1 MNFNWTANR
10 KEKATL
16 GNQVAVGGVEDT
28 TPEAGCKQNTNFAR
42 MGKRQ
47 HKKIRKKGLPPGSL
61 VYTGH
66 RSDVSASTRTIWY
79 DEAEYREQPG
89 YVPKW
94 RDAPSGTFWADVCGL
109 TDTALV
115 ERIGS
120 DFQLHH
126 LALEDVLNTQQRSKL
141 EEYDQILFFIL
152 HNLRYDAE
160 NRELVS
166 EQIAVFFG
174 ERFVVSFQENPDDT
188 FQSVRKRAEEGLGRL
203 RKKNADYLCYALLDT
218 VVDNYYL
225 VLDDIENALN
235 DLETEL
241 HNNGTHPDQ
250 KARIFDLK
258 RTILHFRRH
267 LMPLRDAAI
276 RLYRSETPLIYDAN
290 RLYLRDLTDHVTQI
304 LDGIDNYR
312 ELLAGVEA
320 LYQAEVGNRLNNV
333 MRLLTIISTIFI
345 PLSFIAG
352 VYGMN
357 FDNMPELHWQNGY
370 FIVLG
375 IMATATLGM
384 LAYFRRNK
392 WI

>member
-1 MNFNWTANR
+1 MR
-10 KEKATL
+10 H
-16 GNQVAVGGVEDT
+16 
-28 TPEAGCKQNTNFAR
+28 
-42 MGKRQ
+42 KR

-61 VYTGH
+61 IYTGH
-66 RSDVSASTRTIWY
+66 HVEVEADARTIWY
-79 DEAEYREQPG
+79 NEAEYREQPG
-89 YVPKW
+89 YVSEWKNLHNGIYW
-94 RDAPSGTFWADVCGL
+94 TDVRGL
-109 TDTALV
+109 TNTALV

-141 EEYDQILFFIL
+141 EEYDQVLFFIL
-152 HNLRYDAE
+152 HNLQYDRE

-166 EQIAVFFG
+166 EQIAVFLG
-174 ERFVVSFQENPDDT
+174 EGFVLSFQENPDDT
-188 FQSVRKRAEEGLGRL
+188 FHMVRKRAEEGLGRL
-203 RKKNADYLCYALLDT
+203 RKKNTDYLGYALLDT

-225 VLDDIENALN
+225 VLDDIETALN
-235 DLETEL
+235 DLEAEL

-250 KARIFDLK
+250 KASIFDLK
-258 RTILHFRRH
+258 RVINHFRRH
-267 LMPLRDAAI
+267 LVPLRDAAT
-276 RLYRSETPLIYDAN
+276 RLYRSETPLIHDAN
-290 RLYLRDLTDHVTQI
+290 RVYLRDLTDHVTQI
-304 LDGIDNYR
+304 LDSIDNYR

-320 LYQAEVGNRLNNV
+320 LYQAEVSNRLNNV

-357 FDNMPELHWQNGY
+357 FDNMPELHWENGY
-370 FIVLG
+370 FLVLG
-375 IMATATLGM
+375 IMATATFGM